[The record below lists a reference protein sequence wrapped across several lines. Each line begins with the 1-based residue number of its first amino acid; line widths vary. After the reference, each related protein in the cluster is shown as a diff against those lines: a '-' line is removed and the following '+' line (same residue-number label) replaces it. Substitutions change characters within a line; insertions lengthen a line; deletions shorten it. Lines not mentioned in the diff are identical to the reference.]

1 MNLTESE
8 IDALNKLESPRH
20 IKCHLPMG
28 FLPESIWK
36 VNPKIIYVIRN
47 PKDAAISYFH
57 HMKNIRG
64 FKGSMSDFLYL
75 YISGQGI

>member
-1 MNLTESE
+1 
-8 IDALNKLESPRH
+8 
-20 IKCHLPMG
+20 MG

-64 FKGSMSDFLYL
+64 FKGNMSDFLYL